1 MSIRNVFP
9 AGSSVLDQYVIST
22 RGTAQFGD
30 NSNNYL
36 VGVTPTTYNTYQVAT
51 VGNINNFGTTP
62 QNNTGS
68 RTGTYYSNG
77 VSAMRIPA
85 DSSANRPPVGYAG
98 YIRYNINTNYIE
110 YYNTYNSSWLPI
122 SQQSPVIANVTP
134 GYISQDAS
142 SSNPN
147 IYSIIGS
154 NFNTSTTITFLG
166 VNNSQPYTTSTVFNS
181 TTSLTTTASY
191 ALSDVSA
198 NPSGYYVVATNST
211 SGLSFQYGT
220 IITFDPAPTWVTPSG
235 SLGTTYGNLTYTT
248 ANSPFTAL
256 LATDASF
263 APVTYYY
270 SSPPV
275 GTTITLDAS
284 TGLLIGTTPIVTS
297 TTVYSFSAVARDG
310 LPVPGYSVP
319 RAFSFTIITTLSTIT
334 GSAIYSVG
342 YTDANGQN
350 YSATTPISGGYTV
363 YWFTAASGATFTT
376 SAYTPTYITYLVVGG
391 GGGGGGGDS
400 NGSGGGGGGAGG
412 VLTGILATSTSTG
425 YTVTVGTGGAG
436 GIGSNFGGQGADT
449 TFGSIVASGGG
460 GGGNRYV
467 IGSSGNGSGGG
478 GGLRRNAA
486 GGIVVTPINPP
497 QGNAGGNALL
507 FDTSATGRGGGGG
520 GVMMAGVNGSG
531 NNANA
536 YNATSTPGGTGG
548 NGLNF
553 MMVQG
558 TTVPGAATGY
568 GGGGGGGAYDRPA
581 GLTYIGG
588 GGAGALQTGST
599 STINGNPA
607 TANTGGGGG
616 GASTG
621 ATAGT
626 SIGGTGSQGFILLRH
641 LTIPISNTLASY
653 TIGTSG
659 YTVSY
664 VNNANTVVGS
674 ATLGGYTI
682 ISFPAT
688 SLVSQV
694 IPTSSTNNYQAA
706 SSVTQTYTFTATS
719 TMGPVAYLI
728 VGGGG
733 GGGCRFGG
741 GGGAGGVIYGY
752 ATFINGTT
760 YTITVG
766 AGGAGGSTDSATP
779 PTNSG
784 QIGSNGSN
792 SSISPSPLGNGL
804 FTAYGG
810 EGGNCESY
818 VASGTNV
825 GSGGGASYASSTYN
839 NPGTGTGGQGFN
851 GGYGN
856 NFDVVGPAGIGRN
869 GGGGGGA
876 GGPGGSG
883 STTISYL
890 GGTAGNPETQLD
902 SYAYGAPYGGQAIGL
917 SINGTLTAY
926 GGGGGGCDMRA
937 DSGPSMGYGGGG
949 GINYTSSSS
958 LGLGY
963 PSGSYYLSGQQ
974 STGYGCYGVFGN
986 TNNNISG
993 GRGGGQNGNG
1003 TCGDPNKTPAQGA
1016 ALGCAS
1022 GSSYYSS
1029 AIGEAGRHGTG
1040 GGGGGGAY
1048 VTTSLTYNPNG
1059 SPFGQPG
1066 GAGGSGI
1073 VILRF
1078 PSYIC

>member
-9 AGSSVLDQYVIST
+9 AGSSELDQYVIST

-36 VGVTPTTYNTYQVAT
+36 VGVAPTTYNTYQVAT

-68 RTGTYYSNG
+68 STATYYSNG
-77 VSAMRIPA
+77 VSAIRIPA
-85 DSSANRPPVGYAG
+85 DSSNNRPPVGYAG
-98 YIRYNINTNYIE
+98 YIRYNTNANYIE
-110 YYNTYNSSWLPI
+110 YYNIYNSSWLPI
-122 SQQSPVIANVTP
+122 SQQSPGITNVTP

-147 IYSIIGS
+147 VYSIIGS
-154 NFNTSTTITFLG
+154 NFNTSTTITFFG

-191 ALSDVSA
+191 ALSNISA
-198 NPSGYYVVATNST
+198 NPSGYYLVATNPT

-220 IITFDPAPTWVTPSG
+220 IITFNPAPTWTTPSG
-235 SLGTTYGNLTYTT
+235 SLGTAYGNATYTT
-248 ANSPFTAL
+248 ANSPFTPL
-256 LATDASF
+256 NATD
-263 APVTYYY
+263 PNTPITYYY

-284 TGLLIGTTPIVTS
+284 TGILIGTTPNVS
-297 TTVYSFSAVARDG
+297 TTTTYSFSAVARDG

-319 RAFSFTIITTLSTIT
+319 RTFSFTIATTLATIT

-342 YTDANGQN
+342 YTDSNGQN

-376 SAYTPTYITYLVVGG
+376 SAYTPPYITYLVVGG

-400 NGSGGGGGGAGG
+400 LGSGGGGGGAGG

-425 YTVTVGTGGAG
+425 YTVTVGTGGPG
-436 GIGSNFGGQGADT
+436 GIGSNIGGQGANT
-449 TFGSIVASGGG
+449 TFGSIVAYGGG
-460 GGGNRYV
+460 GGGNKFV
-467 IGSSGNGSGGG
+467 IGSSSSGSGGG
-478 GGLRRNAA
+478 GGLRNNAA
-486 GGIVVTPINPP
+486 GGIVITPTNPP
-497 QGNAGGNALL
+497 QGNDGGNALL
-507 FDTSATGRGGGGG
+507 TNAGGTGRGGGGG

-548 NGLNF
+548 NGMNF
-553 MMVQG
+553 TMVQG

-588 GGAGALQTGST
+588 GGAGALQTGSS

-621 ATAGT
+621 GSAGT

-641 LTIPISNTLASY
+641 LTSPISNTLATY

-659 YTVSY
+659 YTISY
-664 VNNANTVVGS
+664 VNNANAVVGS
-674 ATLGGYTI
+674 ATVGGYTI
-682 ISFPAT
+682 ISFPAA
-688 SLVSQV
+688 SLVNQV
-694 IPTSSTNNYQAA
+694 IPTSTTNNYQAA
-706 SSVTQTYTFTATS
+706 SSATKTYTFTPTS
-719 TMGPVAYLI
+719 TMGPVGYLI

-741 GGGAGGVIYGY
+741 GGGAGGVVYGY
-752 ATFINGTT
+752 ATLTNGTV

-766 AGGAGGSTDSATP
+766 AGGAGGATNDVAGVAG
-779 PTNSG
+779 TNST
-784 QIGSNGSN
+784 I
-792 SSISPSPLGNGL
+792 SSPGGGTTI
-804 FTAYGG
+804 AYGG
-810 EGGNCESY
+810 GGGNSENTTATS
-818 VASGTNV
+818 STF
-825 GSGGGASYASSTYN
+825 GSGGGASYSTATYST
-839 NPGTGTGGQGFN
+839 PGSGTGGQGFN

-856 NFDVVGPAGIGRN
+856 NSAGVGRK

-876 GGPGGSG
+876 GGPGGAG
-883 STTISYL
+883 STTIGYAS
-890 GGTAGNPETQLD
+890 GTASNPETQLD

-917 SINGTLTAY
+917 SITGTLTAY

-963 PSGSYYLSGQQ
+963 PSGNYYLSGQQ
-974 STGYGCYGVFGN
+974 SAGYGCYGVFGN

-1003 TCGDPNKTPAQGA
+1003 TWGDPNKTPAQGA
-1016 ALGCAS
+1016 ALGGAS

-1040 GGGGGGAY
+1040 GGGGGGSY

-1059 SPFGQPG
+1059 SSFGQPG

-1078 PSYIC
+1078 PSYIS

>member
-1 MSIRNVFP
+1 MSQKNVFP
-9 AGSSVLDQYVIST
+9 TGSSVLDQYVIAT

-51 VGNINNFGTTP
+51 VGNINNFGLTP

-68 RTGTYYSNG
+68 STGTYYSNG

-85 DSSANRPPVGYAG
+85 DSSANRPPTGYAG
-98 YIRYNINTNYIE
+98 YIRYNTNNNYIE
-110 YYNTYNSSWLPI
+110 YYNSNTTAWLPI
-122 SQQSPVIANVTP
+122 SQQSPVITNVTP
-134 GYISQDAS
+134 SYISQDTS
-142 SSNPN
+142 FNV
-147 IYSIIGS
+147 YSITGS
-154 NFNTSTTITFLG
+154 NFSIVYSTVYFVG
-166 VNNSQPYTTSTVFNS
+166 VNDSQTYTTSTVVNS
-181 TTSLTTTASY
+181 GTSITATASY
-191 ALSDVSA
+191 ALSDVSS
-198 NPSGYYVVATNST
+198 NPTGYFLVVKNLDT
-211 SGLSFQYGT
+211 GLSYQYGS
-220 IITFDPAPTWVTPSG
+220 IISFDPAPTWSTPSG
-235 SLGTTYGNLTYTT
+235 TLGSSYSNLTFTT
-248 ANSPFTAL
+248 ANSPFTPL
-256 LATDASF
+256 VATDPNT
-263 APVTYYY
+263 PVTYYY
-270 SSPPV
+270 STPPV

-284 TGLLIGTTPIVTS
+284 TGILIGTTPTVTS
-297 TTVYSFSAVARDG
+297 TTTYNFYAIAKDG
-310 LPVPGYSVP
+310 LAVPAISVP
-319 RAFSFTIITTLSTIT
+319 RLFSFTILTTLANIT

-376 SAYTPTYITYLVVGG
+376 SSYTPPYITYLVVGG

-400 NGSGGGGGGAGG
+400 GGSGGGGGGAGG
-412 VLTGILATSTSTG
+412 VLTGILSISASTG

-436 GIGSNFGGQGADT
+436 GSGSNFGGQGADT

-460 GGGNRYV
+460 GGGNNFV
-467 IGSSGNGSGGG
+467 AGVSSQASGGG
-478 GGLRRNAA
+478 GGWRNLAL
-486 GGIVVTPINPP
+486 GGSGNTSSTNPP

-507 FDTSATGRGGGGG
+507 FNTASTGRGGGGG
-520 GVMMAGVNGSG
+520 GAMMAGVNGSG

-553 MMVQG
+553 TMVQG
-558 TTVPGAATGY
+558 TTIPGAATGY
-568 GGGGGGGAYDRPA
+568 GGGGGGGGYDRPA

-588 GGAGALQTGST
+588 GGAGALQTGSGSS

-621 ATAGT
+621 GSAGT

-641 LTIPISNTLASY
+641 LTVPISNTLATY
-653 TIGTSG
+653 TIGSSG
-659 YTVSY
+659 YTISY
-664 VNNANTVVGS
+664 VNNANAVVGS
-674 ATLGGYTI
+674 ATVGGYTI
-682 ISFPAT
+682 ISFPAA
-688 SLVSQV
+688 SLVNQV
-694 IPTSSTNNYQAA
+694 IPTSTTNNYQAA
-706 SSVTQTYTFTATS
+706 SSATKTYTFTPTS

-752 ATFINGTT
+752 ATLTNGTA

-766 AGGAGGSTDSATP
+766 AGGAGGATDDTA
-779 PTNSG
+779 G
-784 QIGSNGSN
+784 VAGSS
-792 SSISPSPLGNGL
+792 SSISSSGGGTT
-804 FTAYGG
+804 TAYGG
-810 EGGNCESY
+810 GGGNSENKTATGS
-818 VASGTNV
+818 TF
-825 GSGGGASYASSTYN
+825 GSGGGGSYATSTYST
-839 NPGTGTGGQGFN
+839 PGSGYGGQGFN

-856 NFDVVGPAGIGRN
+856 NSAGVGRN

-876 GGPGGSG
+876 GGPGGAG
-883 STTISYL
+883 STTIGYAS
-890 GGTAGNPETQLD
+890 GTASNPETQLD

-917 SINGTLTAY
+917 SITGTLTAY
-926 GGGGGGCDMRA
+926 GGGGGGCDMRQDTGA
-937 DSGPSMGYGGGG
+937 SMGYGGGG

-963 PSGSYYLSGQQ
+963 PSGTYYLTGSQ
-974 STGYGCYGVFGN
+974 SAGYGCYGVFGGGGN
-986 TNNNISG
+986 TNSNANISG
-993 GRGGGQNGNG
+993 GRGGGSNGNS
-1003 TCGDPNKTPAQGA
+1003 AQGA
-1016 ALGCAS
+1016 S
-1022 GSSYYSS
+1022 GSCYYSS
-1029 AIGEAGRHGTG
+1029 GVGEAGRHGTG

-1048 VTTSLTYNPNG
+1048 MTTALTYNPNSIAG
-1059 SPFGQPG
+1059 GQPG
-1066 GAGGSGI
+1066 GAGGAGI